1 MDHDRLIGLMLIGVC
16 GAVAYWCLDRVLYAV
31 HLRGRAVLLDRRA
44 YVFGEGR
51 RRPKSGL
58 AALFVTLWALA
69 GVGMG
74 WIFVFAPRAERTLT
88 VTRLYATHGRHTDY
102 NVVADGGDLEGAAVA
117 LCRAGGRWHVPL
129 PRARVRL
136 RARHRT
142 LSLEVR
148 CPLGV

>member
-1 MDHDRLIGLMLIGVC
+1 
-16 GAVAYWCLDRVLYAV
+16 
-31 HLRGRAVLLDRRA
+31 VLLDRRA

-102 NVVADGGDLEGAAVA
+102 NVVADGVTWKAPRSLYVA
-117 LCRAGGRWHVPL
+117 LAVGGTYRCRVLAFAFVHDI
-129 PRARVRL
+129 
-136 RARHRT
+136 
-142 LSLEVR
+142 ER
-148 CPLGV
+148 CP